1 MLSPRNEWMQYTL
14 AFLLGCI
21 IKVIYIYIYR
31 RVGIEHVAVLAIL
44 CAHGFTI
51 INFSAQNTNYLQ
63 VSSCHPIKRND
74 NNTREITL
82 NVTGTSG
89 HNCSRS
95 ADLSWVAH
103 SFKHPANHSSTQ
115 RSKRHRG
122 SPALRVLQASLMA
135 WVAWVG
141 QGDKSNACWT
151 TASPKKIRGN
161 YNSSLTWNTVKYG
174 YTGKIPLTSHYL
186 KLILYQWEFQDP
198 KMEVLYHIRA
208 YFVGIFPYI
217 GLI

>member
-1 MLSPRNEWMQYTL
+1 MGMSWFWRPCAQMLSPRNEWMQYTL

-21 IKVIYIYIYR
+21 IKVIYIYR

-44 CAHGFTI
+44 CAYGFTI

-74 NNTREITL
+74 NNPREITL

-122 SPALRVLQASLMA
+122 SPALRVLQALRSWRELPGL
-135 WVAWVG
+135 VRLG
-141 QGDKSNACWT
+141 RQIQCLLDYSK
-151 TASPKKIRGN
+151 PQKDQR
-161 YNSSLTWNTVKYG
+161 
-174 YTGKIPLTSHYL
+174 
-186 KLILYQWEFQDP
+186 KLQ
-198 KMEVLYHIRA
+198 
-208 YFVGIFPYI
+208 
-217 GLI
+217 